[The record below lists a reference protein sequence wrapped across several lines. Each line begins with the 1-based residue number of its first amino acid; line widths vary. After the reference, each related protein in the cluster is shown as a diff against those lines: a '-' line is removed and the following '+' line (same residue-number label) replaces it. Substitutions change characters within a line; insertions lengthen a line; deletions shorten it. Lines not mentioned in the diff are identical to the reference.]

1 MVCACPVFISCEVAS
16 ERTQRLHFLCGNVLC
31 FTWLFAFSFLRSFAR
46 AVARLGLTRGELVSN
61 KKPHCKR
68 GSSQQNLGYSKS

>member
-16 ERTQRLHFLCGNVLC
+16 ERIQRLHFLCGNVLG
-31 FTWLFAFSFLRSFAR
+31 FMWLFAFSFLRSFVR

-61 KKPHCKR
+61 KQR
-68 GSSQQNLGYSKS
+68 LTLVIRLYL